1 MANHESS
8 KKAYRQTIKKTLRNK
23 SRASKIKTCI
33 KKVLAAVTSGVVADA
48 ENAFKVAQS
57 EIMRG
62 AKNNIFKPNNA
73 SRQVSQLAHKVKS
86 ISDASA
92 K

>member
-23 SRASKIKTCI
+23 SRASRIKTCV
-33 KKVLAAVTSGVVADA
+33 KKVLAAVTSGVVVEA
-48 ENAFKVAQS
+48 EAAFKVAQS

-62 AKNNIFKPNNA
+62 AKHNLFKPNNA

-86 ISDASA
+86 IADA